1 MTIASKRAVPEKGMY
16 HDVEVRRELVG
27 GKEGDTNNH
36 DDDDGEDAENKN
48 VVNIQNLNSSYSDM
62 LKK

>member
-1 MTIASKRAVPEKGMY
+1 M
-16 HDVEVRRELVG
+16 VG

-36 DDDDGEDAENKN
+36 DDDDDEENKN
-48 VVNIQNLNSSYSDM
+48 VVNIQNMNSGYSDI